1 MSKKAL
7 LIGLNNFTRP
17 SWRLRGCINDTT
29 MFKGLLK
36 SHFGFQDEH
45 IRALHDR
52 DASAQGI
59 RDGLS
64 WLLSEFEG
72 DGKDVRVFHFSSHGT
87 QVEDQGT
94 DEWERLDEVIVPYDH
109 DWDNPFRDDDLR
121 ATFDGVPE
129 SVNFTFIADCCHS
142 GDIQRALPEIEFYPR
157 MLLPPVDVAERIKNL
172 QAERDAAQDAYIAT
186 NMAQMLQGVPPDQ
199 WAEKMQEY
207 MALLKEQFRREHY
220 AVVPYE
226 KHFTLSACES
236 KQTAADARIE
246 GEWRGAFSW
255 ALGKAITEA
264 NGDITYE
271 ELISQ
276 AAANITDYDQR
287 PQLACPTELRG
298 KKIFAPLG

>member
-1 MSKKAL
+1 MSNKAL
-7 LIGLNNFTRP
+7 LVGINNFTRP
-17 SWRLRGCINDTT
+17 SWRLRGCINDTI
-29 MFKGLLK
+29 MFEGLLK
-36 SHFGFQDEH
+36 SHFGFQDDD
-45 IRALHDR
+45 ITILR
-52 DASAQGI
+52 DGDANANGI
-59 RDGLS
+59 REGLA
-64 WLLSEFEG
+64 WLLSDYEG
-72 DGKDVRVFHFSSHGT
+72 GGSDVRVFHFSSHGT
-87 QVEDQGT
+87 QAEDQGT

-109 DWDNPFRDDDLR
+109 DWDNPFRDDHLR
-121 ATFDGVPE
+121 AIFDGVPE
-129 SVNFTFIADCCHS
+129 DVNFTFIADCCHS
-142 GDIQRALPEIEFYPR
+142 GDIQKALPKIEFYPR

-172 QAERDAAQDAYIAT
+172 QAERDDAQDAYIAT
-186 NMAQMLQGVPPDQ
+186 NMAQMLQDVPPDQ

-207 MALLKEQFRREHY
+207 MALLKDQFRREHY

-264 NGDITYE
+264 NGDLTYD

-298 KKIFAPLG
+298 RKVLAPLG